1 MSRCPDQ
8 DGIGSLLEAC
18 LFQVSASREWFDS
31 RVLILSVDQLRCRP
45 RSGQW
50 SIAECLDHLNRT
62 FVYYLPR
69 IEQAVEQGLREGEY
83 SARRL
88 NFEESEDSFLKQVE
102 PPIIIR
108 MSTPTLLLPTPAVD
122 PDQIVD
128 DFPQLRDRFATAVH
142 AAASVDVLNISI
154 ADSIHPPVQS
164 LGGAIA
170 LLAAHE
176 RRHLWQVQRILS
188 ASGFPASR
196 AVGHLWTIVKDVRT
210 GE

>member
-1 MSRCPDQ
+1 MSIGPDQ
-8 DGIGSLLEAC
+8 YGIGSVLDAC
-18 LFQVSASREWFDS
+18 LFQVLASREWFDS

-62 FVYYLPR
+62 FAYYLPK
-69 IEQAVEQGLREGEY
+69 IEQAVDHGLREGEC

-88 NFEESEDSFLKQVE
+88 NLEESEDDFLRQME

-108 MSTPTLLLPTPAVD
+108 MSTPALLVPTPAVD

-128 DFPQLRDRFATAVH
+128 DFSQLRERFARAVH
-142 AAASVDVLNISI
+142 AAASVDALNISI

-176 RRHLWQVQRILS
+176 RRHLWQAQRVLS

-196 AVGHLWTIVKDVRT
+196 AAGDLWTIVKDVRT

>member
-1 MSRCPDQ
+1 MSRGAEQ

-18 LFQVSASREWFDS
+18 LFQVSASREWFDR

-45 RSGQW
+45 LSGQW

-62 FVYYLPR
+62 FAYYLPR
-69 IEQAVEQGLREGEY
+69 IEQAVDQGLRKGKY

-88 NFEESEDSFLKQVE
+88 NFEESEGSFLKQVE

-142 AAASVDVLNISI
+142 TAASVDVLNISI

-176 RRHLWQVQRILS
+176 RRHLWQAQRVLS
-188 ASGFPASR
+188 VSGLPTYR
-196 AVGHLWTIVKDVRT
+196 AAGDLWTIVKDVRT